1 MAAGTGSRDV
11 PLEASSE
18 GDGTAAVADSA
29 AEDQATASARHAAR
43 CARRFWSAIRTCE
56 HGDPDNGDLPDD
68 LARWAFESWWRMFM
82 ADEYEVDDD
91 DDDE

>member
-1 MAAGTGSRDV
+1 MPE
-11 PLEASSE
+11 PLASE

-43 CARRFWSAIRTCE
+43 CARRFWSAIRTRE
-56 HGDPDNGDLPDD
+56 PGDPDNGDLPDD

-82 ADEYEVDDD
+82 EDECELDD